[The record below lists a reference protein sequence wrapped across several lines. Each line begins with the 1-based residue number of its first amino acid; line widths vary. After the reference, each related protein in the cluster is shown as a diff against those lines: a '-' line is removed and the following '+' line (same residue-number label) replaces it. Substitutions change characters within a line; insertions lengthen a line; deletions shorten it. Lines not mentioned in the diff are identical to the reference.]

1 MEEAEVAREQR
12 KTLKLFTPADMRM
25 VGRRGCEMWQGVN
38 LDHPAKFETLAM
50 DLEMKE
56 MIIKDLDTFLE
67 RKFLYKNVGK
77 AWKRGYLLSGP
88 PGTGKSSL
96 IAAMANYLNFD
107 VYDLELT
114 DVRRNT
120 DLRKLLIGTG
130 NRSILVVEDI
140 DCSLTLQDRLAKPKS
155 SQPVAITP
163 WPFHP
168 HDNPKPQVTL
178 SGFLNFID
186 GLWSSCGDERIIVFT
201 TNHKNKLDPA
211 LLRPGRMD
219 VHIDMTYCTPC
230 GFKMLAF
237 NYLGITEH
245 PLFVEV
251 ETLLKTTNVTP
262 AEVGEQFLKNEDPEI
277 ALESLMELLIEKGR
291 NHEKNK
297 AALTIE
303 CFESAESFENEG

>member
-1 MEEAEVAREQR
+1 M
-12 KTLKLFTPADMRM
+12 
-25 VGRRGCEMWQGVN
+25 
-38 LDHPAKFETLAM
+38 
-50 DLEMKE
+50 
-56 MIIKDLDTFLE
+56 
-67 RKFLYKNVGK
+67 
-77 AWKRGYLLSGP
+77 
-88 PGTGKSSL
+88 
-96 IAAMANYLNFD
+96 
-107 VYDLELT
+107 
-114 DVRRNT
+114 
-120 DLRKLLIGTG
+120 
-130 NRSILVVEDI
+130 
-140 DCSLTLQDRLAKPKS
+140 
-155 SQPVAITP
+155 
-163 WPFHP
+163 
-168 HDNPKPQVTL
+168 
-178 SGFLNFID
+178 
-186 GLWSSCGDERIIVFT
+186 FT

-211 LLRPGRMD
+211 LLRPGRID